1 MVSVLVPS
9 NSRQERR
16 RRDRGPV
23 RRRCRRRCRRRAG
36 DVRRADVR
44 SRAGRD
50 SMSRSARDE
59 GERARRRY
67 GQRVHQ
73 DAGRPGLP
81 TAVVLNAGAT
91 AAGTSRRIV
100 RARLESS
107 GAFQLVRPRLTTVAD
122 RRGVRRAE
130 VARRGGGATLTQHG
144 RRRPATSGGGGVF
157 TDVATIGWTTQLRRS
172 GTSLDALARN
182 NNDNYCDNNDNDG
195 DDDRVFSRRRRA
207 ADSISH
213 SGRPASGIWVVLRL
227 RGRASEPAATCR
239 HPRRQISDRS
249 HELVEQRGV
258 ETWSGDRMS

>member
-16 RRDRGPV
+16 RRDRRPV
-23 RRRCRRRCRRRAG
+23 RRRCRRRRRRAG

-81 TAVVLNAGAT
+81 AAVVLNAGAT

-122 RRGVRRAE
+122 RRGVRRSTVGE
-130 VARRGGGATLTQHG
+130 DVGRPSGSTTGGGGA
-144 RRRPATSGGGGVF
+144 
-157 TDVATIGWTTQLRRS
+157 
-172 GTSLDALARN
+172 
-182 NNDNYCDNNDNDG
+182 
-195 DDDRVFSRRRRA
+195 SRRRCDAHA
-207 ADSISH
+207 ARSATTGDFRRRRRFHRRRNYRLDDAAPQIWH
-213 SGRPASGIWVVLRL
+213 FTRRPRSQQQ
-227 RGRASEPAATCR
+227 
-239 HPRRQISDRS
+239 RQR
-249 HELVEQRGV
+249 
-258 ETWSGDRMS
+258 W